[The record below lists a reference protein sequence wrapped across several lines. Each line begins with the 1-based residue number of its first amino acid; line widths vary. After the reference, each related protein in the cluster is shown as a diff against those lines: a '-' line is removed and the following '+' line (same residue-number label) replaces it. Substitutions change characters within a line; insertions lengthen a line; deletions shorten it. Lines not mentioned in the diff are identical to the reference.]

1 MPVMTSPNAVI
12 VNISDTLQPV
22 KRKEFQRTLILGT
35 SPNRRFG
42 EFVLYQDI
50 TAMAEDFDEDTP
62 EYKIATRILAQIPRP
77 RDVAVYTFTP
87 DESDPTSWSSALN
100 DLINRGYTGWYF
112 LVPATHDPNV
122 IADLAEWITAQRR
135 MLITGNS
142 SEMTPAEIVE
152 FVNGLFRSRRTVFCA
167 HPDND
172 RVWLE
177 GAVAGYAGAHFPGS
191 VAWFHAKLQGLLD
204 QSYKYSELAM
214 LEENHVM
221 SWWETPIGIWATT
234 GGQAI
239 NGFWADLTHAIDFL
253 EAQIKEAI
261 WDLLVQRDKI
271 PYTDE
276 GILTIAAVVE
286 AVLHRCA
293 GAPYYIIATDL
304 AGRPLCRVM
313 PPRRQ
318 DIDPLEVKCRHI
330 PDLPFVATV
339 AGAVKSVVVN
349 GVLTEEVIT
358 PLRVAELYGR

>member
-1 MPVMTSPNAVI
+1 MPIMTSPNAVI
-12 VNISDTLQPV
+12 VNISDTLQPI
-22 KRKEFQRTLILGT
+22 KRKEFQRSLILGT
-35 SPNRRFG
+35 SNNKRFG
-42 EFVLYQDI
+42 EFVLYQDL

-62 EYKIATRILAQIPRP
+62 EYNIATRIFAQIPRP

-87 DESDPTSWSSALN
+87 EENNPNAWSSAVN
-100 DLINRGYTGWYF
+100 DLINNGYNGWYF
-112 LVPATHDPNV
+112 LIPATHDPNV
-122 IADLAEWITAQRR
+122 IMDLAEWITAQRR
-135 MLITGNS
+135 MLITGNAS
-142 SEMTPAEIVE
+142 NTAPADIVT
-152 FVNGLFRSRRTVFCA
+152 FVESLFQSRRVVFCA
-167 HPDND
+167 HPEND
-172 RVWLE
+172 EVWLE

-191 VAWFHAKLQGLLD
+191 VAWFHAKLQGLLEGT
-204 QSYKYSELAM
+204 YKYSELAM
-214 LEENHVM
+214 LEEAHIL

-261 WDLLVQRDKI
+261 WDLFVQRDKI

-276 GILTIAAVVE
+276 GILTIACVVE
-286 AVLHRCA
+286 SVLHRCA
-293 GAPYYIIATDL
+293 GAPYWIIATDL
-304 AGRPLCRVM
+304 AGRPLCRVI
-313 PPRRQ
+313 PPRRA

-358 PLRVAELYGR
+358 PVRVAEMYAR